1 MRFRSVKVQGVDLI
15 DFVSSSLPSLS
26 DGNTISETQ
35 WLRRGLPKL
44 VDAAIVPRSKQ
55 IELIS
60 FLKPNGDCCFF
71 SVVDLA
77 GEPQFLIATR
87 NMSVIV
93 KDRQQLLKIE
103 GKFSLH
109 KDIGSLFFDQIS
121 SLSPKLLTN
130 LKSDLTGKT
139 WVG

>member
-1 MRFRSVKVQGVDLI
+1 
-15 DFVSSSLPSLS
+15 
-26 DGNTISETQ
+26 
-35 WLRRGLPKL
+35 
-44 VDAAIVPRSKQ
+44 
-55 IELIS
+55 
-60 FLKPNGDCCFF
+60 
-71 SVVDLA
+71 
-77 GEPQFLIATR
+77 
-87 NMSVIV
+87 MSVIV

-121 SLSPKLLTN
+121 FLTPKQLTA